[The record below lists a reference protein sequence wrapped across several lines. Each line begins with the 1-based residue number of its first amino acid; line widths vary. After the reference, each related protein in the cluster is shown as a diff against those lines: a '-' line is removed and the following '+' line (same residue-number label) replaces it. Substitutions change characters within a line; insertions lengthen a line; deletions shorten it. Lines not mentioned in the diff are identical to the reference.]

1 MSQSLAKIYVHII
14 FSTKH
19 RTPFLKGRALRL
31 EMHRYLGGTCRTLD
45 SPSICVGGVE
55 DHVHLL
61 VQLGR
66 TWSIAEF
73 VKEIKKESSKWIKTK
88 DAALA
93 DFHWQNGYGAFSVS
107 PSRVEELR
115 RYIEDQEEHHKK
127 ESFQDEFRRLLRAYG
142 VEWDE
147 RYVWD

>member
-1 MSQSLAKIYVHII
+1 MSQSLAKVYVHFV
-14 FSTKH
+14 FSTKR
-19 RTPFLKGRALRL
+19 RTPFLSDRALRL
-31 EMHRYLGGTCRTLD
+31 EMHRYLGGTCRKLD
-45 SPSICVGGVE
+45 SPSICVGGVD

-66 TWSIAEF
+66 TWSVADF
-73 VKEIKKESSKWIKTK
+73 VKEIKQESSKWIKTK
-88 DAALA
+88 SASLLE
-93 DFHWQNGYGAFSVS
+93 FHWQGGYGAFSVS

-115 RYIEDQEEHHKK
+115 RYIENQEEHHRT

-142 VEWDE
+142 IEFDE